1 MSQMKATDNL
11 QDLTQ
16 IVATASDLNDAMRDL
31 RDKLKS
37 TVNPVKAS
45 INYQNADYN
54 LKRQF
59 NKAVKDA
66 REALSKTKAK
76 ILTKEIYKA
85 YHKRLMT
92 QNKH

>member
-45 INYQNADYN
+45 INYQM
-54 LKRQF
+54 
-59 NKAVKDA
+59 
-66 REALSKTKAK
+66 
-76 ILTKEIYKA
+76 LTI
-85 YHKRLMT
+85 T
-92 QNKH
+92 